1 VGDVVVHGENVFEVR
16 LVGKDVDHPGEHIRV
31 KVSAFGN
38 ASLFGI
44 DGAEHAEL
52 GMGGL
57 IVVYAVFRCPADVDV
72 PMPAADAEG
81 DALIQL
87 ILGSVRIGGV
97 HHTFQ
102 HVFQLWSAPVEQSS
116 WFAGIEMEIRL
127 PGIGVADE
135 VVLRLLQFWIRDVVA
150 VEQSLTVVLVA
161 LDGCLHCGHY
171 GFCFLQVVGL
181 LGPQGSHIHV
191 AGHGRHAWAH
201 VADVFVIVHVHAGH
215 AGVLGLLRAPV
226 RRSQQSCCEDER
238 QRAGELEREM

>member
-1 VGDVVVHGENVFEVR
+1 MRRAPWTSSKSARRLDRGKRLVVPGRPGRSRLDRITHAAEASWEGKLGAANHGITWRGFESYKSASVNVGDVVVHGENVFEVR

-81 DALIQL
+81 DALVQL

-116 WFAGIEMEIRL
+116 WFAGIEMEICL

-135 VVLRLLQFWIRDVVA
+135 VVLWLLQFWIRDVVA
-150 VEQSLTVVLVA
+150 VEQSLTVVL
-161 LDGCLHCGHY
+161 
-171 GFCFLQVVGL
+171 
-181 LGPQGSHIHV
+181 
-191 AGHGRHAWAH
+191 
-201 VADVFVIVHVHAGH
+201 
-215 AGVLGLLRAPV
+215 
-226 RRSQQSCCEDER
+226 
-238 QRAGELEREM
+238 